1 MSKLSVKCN
10 QKNRANMGCFLNA
23 EECIYCTKNGYCA
36 DFYSMTHTEVL
47 EVFDKLGIL
56 EDSLEASEVLQWEN

>member
-1 MSKLSVKCN
+1 MEKLSVKCTPE
-10 QKNRANMGCFLNA
+10 NRANMGCTINTN
-23 EECIYCTKNGYCA
+23 ECIYRTKNGYCA
-36 DFYSMTHTEVL
+36 DFDSMTHTEVL